1 MLAATP
7 FRVNSFARTRPRR
20 SRLQQHQEPDRVHI
34 RIAVRAPARAPPPAA
49 ARGPAEGYFIR
60 ANASAAVPGTHPSQS
75 GAPRFA
81 LSRVSAA
88 FPGHA
93 FVPLSATGLGS
104 GQAGESPPIFFFFT

>member
-1 MLAATP
+1 MARATQM
-7 FRVNSFARTRPRR
+7 RVISFARTRPRR
-20 SRLQQHQEPDRVHI
+20 SRLQHHQEPDRVRI

-75 GAPRFA
+75 GAPGFA

-93 FVPLSATGLGS
+93 FVPHSATGLGS
-104 GQAGESPPIFFFFT
+104 GQSGEIPAILFSFL